1 MIIQSTQEL
10 ATDKTKHMFLSFFFS
25 FFQCLRPV
33 HPLKQERRRTV
44 RGKNRTGQAD
54 NGDMNNHSHE
64 TGWEW
69 YLSEHLQGYRY
80 IDHSIFDTTRIKMGN
95 IWHVPEYIPTCLSW
109 STGFDQNTVEAH
121 TQYALMTFTKLVRA
135 HLWGYRLN
143 PTTHN
148 VATHLAQFQELPLLP
163 GGNVM
168 KDFLGQDS
176 WATKQQQRSQILK
189 RYVDVSLRTGPPGI
203 SFGPKKNGKSIIV
216 HVSRSNLSN
225 TKRQI

>member
-1 MIIQSTQEL
+1 
-10 ATDKTKHMFLSFFFS
+10 
-25 FFQCLRPV
+25 
-33 HPLKQERRRTV
+33 
-44 RGKNRTGQAD
+44 
-54 NGDMNNHSHE
+54 MNNHSHE

-176 WATKQQQRSQILK
+176 WATEQQQRSQILK

-203 SFGPKKNGKSIIV
+203 SFGPKKTEK
-216 HVSRSNLSN
+216 VSSFMFLAIYPTQRDKFSPKLWGTLTLSTDRSAAPCRFVQWS
-225 TKRQI
+225 TASVA